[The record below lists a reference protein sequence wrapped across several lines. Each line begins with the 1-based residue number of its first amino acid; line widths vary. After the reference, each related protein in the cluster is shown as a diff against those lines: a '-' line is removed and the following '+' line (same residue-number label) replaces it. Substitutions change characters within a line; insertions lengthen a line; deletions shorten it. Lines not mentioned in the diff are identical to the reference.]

1 MNGKQLAGYQ
11 WGNATR
17 YIYSHKNGQH
27 VWLNGGF
34 EVQVALSFEFD
45 DNIQRYKSQPVS
57 IAYRNKNERLCR
69 YTFDFLTESF
79 ARRKPFN
86 FHEAKQ
92 QRFAE
97 KPKALELFRNVR
109 NHLSKTVKI
118 PFIVTTENDIAQGQL
133 LTNYKRIY
141 HYKRIPA
148 LSYASKSQ
156 LSKWMGKTF
165 NLNDFRD
172 CLRSK
177 NFAEPISFSFL
188 AHQLVRGDL
197 SEPICDEMLLELA

>member
-11 WGNATR
+11 WGNPTR
-17 YIYSHKNGQH
+17 YIYSHKNKKH
-27 VWLNGGF
+27 IWLNGGF
-34 EVQVALSFEFD
+34 EAQVALSFEFD

-57 IAYRNKNERLCR
+57 IAYHDKKNQLCR
-69 YTFDFLTESF
+69 YTFDFLTESY
-79 ARRKPFN
+79 AIRKPFN

-92 QRFAE
+92 KRFSE
-97 KPKALELFRNVR
+97 TQKALELFRNVR

-118 PFIVTTENDIAQGQL
+118 PFVVTTEEDIAQGQL

-148 LSYASKSQ
+148 QSYVSKSQ

-165 NLNDFRD
+165 NLDDFRG

-177 NFAEPISFSFL
+177 GFAEPVSFSFL

-197 SEPICDEMLLELA
+197 SKPSSDEMLLEIA